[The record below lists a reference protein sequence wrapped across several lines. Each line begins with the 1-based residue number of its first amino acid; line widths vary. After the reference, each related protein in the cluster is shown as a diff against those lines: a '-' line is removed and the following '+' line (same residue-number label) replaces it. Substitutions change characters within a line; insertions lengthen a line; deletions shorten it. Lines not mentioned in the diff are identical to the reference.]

1 MAMAYELARDIVD
14 RERYF
19 AKPHDRDEND
29 DPGYGDDPGEQSA
42 CRTPRRVL
50 PIPKPKEDE
59 QTTFFM
65 SGGLEPSAVLIDS
78 DYAVF
83 KAAVGDR
90 DSEDEIIG
98 EVDGEPYF
106 RSDRRIEEPL
116 APESVELRTPVPPK
130 PRSRPQKVPAEN
142 GSASGGERKP
152 NSRRV
157 ATESRDADSRIPKAP
172 RTNMAGGPTAF
183 DGALATAASPEDR
196 EKMMRIR
203 QEFGFADDDY
213 IWNVVKLLGVT
224 QAVYGDLPDRIEASV
239 DDVIVRVKQEIA
251 LAASEINEESIV
263 QRVTAGVI
271 EEVSRGVKETIVPR
285 LFGKQLDFRLRWGA
299 AGAAIAGVLTVG
311 SLAVGIFA
319 GMGIASNHYEMQ
331 YEARVA
337 AIPHLSNEVN
347 TVVGRLTLDLIRKN
361 SEAAL
366 RNIVE
371 CRSDAGLILERSKS
385 GERVCVG
392 EKHAKAGW
400 RLP

>member
-1 MAMAYELARDIVD
+1 MAMADELARDVVD
-14 RERYF
+14 EERYLGRSRER
-19 AKPHDRDEND
+19 DDEHE
-29 DPGYGDDPGEQSA
+29 PGYGDDPGEQSSR
-42 CRTPRRVL
+42 RTQRRVL

-59 QTTFFM
+59 QTTFWI
-65 SGGLEPSAVLIDS
+65 SGGLEPAAVLIDS
-78 DYAVF
+78 DYATF
-83 KAAVGDR
+83 NEAVRR
-90 DSEDEIIG
+90 DDEDEPLG
-98 EVDGEPYF
+98 EVDGEPYV
-106 RSDRRIEEPL
+106 RDDARVDEPQ
-116 APESVELRTPVPPK
+116 APKSPEPRTPVSPK
-130 PRSRPQKVPAEN
+130 PRNRSPKPNAEI
-142 GSASGGERKP
+142 SSSGADERKP
-152 NSRRV
+152 NSRRI
-157 ATESRDADSRIPKAP
+157 TNDSRDPDTRAPKPP
-172 RTNMAGGPTAF
+172 RANSGVGPTAF
-183 DGALATAASPEDR
+183 EGALAIAGSPEER
-196 EKMMRIR
+196 EKIMRIR
-203 QEFGFADDDY
+203 QEYGFAEDDY
-213 IWNVVKLLGVT
+213 IWSVIKTLGVT
-224 QAVYGDLPDRIEASV
+224 QAIYGDLPDRIEASV

-251 LAASEINEESIV
+251 IAASEINEESIV

-319 GMGIASNHYEMQ
+319 GMGIASNHFEMQ

-361 SEAAL
+361 SETAL